1 MISLNIQA
9 DNVTE
14 LTEALRTLG
23 GAFDVSVAEPSVAV
37 HDTPF
42 ETEPVEPVD
51 RPETAAVTEAEA
63 QEIPRQ
69 SVKQPAEETKI
80 TEQPVT
86 QPAEE
91 PEAPK
96 QPGAPAVKMEDARAA
111 LNELRQKKG
120 AAAVRELLQKHGVQ
134 SFIDLDAKEY
144 PTIVK
149 EAKNHE

>member
-14 LTEALRTLG
+14 LTEALRTLS
-23 GAFDVSVAEPSVAV
+23 GALEPSVAEPTAQG

-42 ETEPVEPVD
+42 EMEPVEPVE
-51 RPETAAVTEAEA
+51 RPDTFAVTEAP
-63 QEIPRQ
+63 EITE
-69 SVKQPAEETKI
+69 QPVTQLDEETEI

-91 PEAPK
+91 PEE
-96 QPGAPAVKMEDARAA
+96 PAVKMEDARAA

-144 PTIVK
+144 PTIIK
-149 EAKNHE
+149 EARNHE

>member
-14 LTEALRTLG
+14 LTEALRTLS
-23 GAFDVSVAEPSVAV
+23 GALDTSVAEPTAQE

-42 ETEPVEPVD
+42 EMEPVEPVE
-51 RPETAAVTEAEA
+51 RPDTFAVTEAP
-63 QEIPRQ
+63 EI
-69 SVKQPAEETKI
+69 TD
-80 TEQPVT
+80 QPVT
-86 QPAEE
+86 QPAEEPAE

-96 QPGAPAVKMEDARAA
+96 QPGAPVVKMEDARAA